1 MNAMRD
7 VIGLLSEWRR
17 LSGQEREAI
26 EREDWQGVADQ
37 QGRKARLR
45 EDITQAMLFFRGGR
59 PAALNACAAHEPI
72 VANAVSDLLALEAL
86 NRERLRAKRRDRQEK
101 LERLNATL
109 RRLQKLRRAYG
120 AESAVRWQSY
130 S

>member
-1 MNAMRD
+1 MNAMTD
-7 VIGLLSEWRR
+7 VMGFLSEWRR
-17 LSGQEREAI
+17 LSGRERAAI

-37 QGRKARLR
+37 QDRKARLR
-45 EDITQAMLFFRGGR
+45 EDLTQAMLSFRGGR
-59 PAALNACAAHEPI
+59 PAAPNAGAAGEPTL
-72 VANAVSDLLALEAL
+72 ANAVSELMALEAL

-109 RRLQKLRRAYG
+109 GRLQKLRRAYG